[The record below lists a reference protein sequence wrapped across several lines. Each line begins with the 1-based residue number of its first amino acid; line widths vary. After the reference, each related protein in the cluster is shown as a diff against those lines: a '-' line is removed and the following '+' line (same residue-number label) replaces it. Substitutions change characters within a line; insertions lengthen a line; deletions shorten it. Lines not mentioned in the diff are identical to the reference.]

1 MISLSKPTHRCVR
14 KSFTFASRA
23 AGVVAVAMLA
33 ACATPPNSAPAA
45 GYQGKLPVD
54 ATQSAQSSPQRS
66 TLPDASTPAF
76 AWPVRGPI
84 LKPAG
89 NTNGVNIGGMAG
101 EPVKAAA
108 GGVVAYAGSS
118 LRGYGNFVIVK
129 HDDTYLSAY
138 AHNRVL
144 KVKEGDKVEKGQTIA
159 EMGSSDANRV
169 MLHFEIR
176 RNGAPVDP
184 LKYLPPQ

>member
-1 MISLSKPTHRCVR
+1 MMSSSKPTHRCVR
-14 KSFTFASRA
+14 KSFTLASRVT
-23 AGVVAVAMLA
+23 GVVAAAMLA

-45 GYQGKLPVD
+45 GYQGKPPAG
-54 ATQSAQSSPQRS
+54 ATQSAQSSLQRS
-66 TLPDASTPAF
+66 PLPDASTPAF

-84 LKPAG
+84 LKPVG
-89 NTNGVNIGGMAG
+89 NTKGVDIGGTAG

-118 LRGYGNFVIVK
+118 LRGYGNFVIIK

-144 KVKEGDKVEKGQTIA
+144 KVQEGDKVEKGQTIA
-159 EMGSSDANRV
+159 EMGSSDASRV

-176 RNGAPVDP
+176 RNGVPVDP